1 VKVFRTPDEAQEA
14 FEEVRERLGLRE
26 MVKRVLA
33 KGPYHD
39 EQVVLDLAAIGRMRE
54 GHLRFG
60 LLDSKLYMIE
70 MRLREAE
77 TVLERAG
84 GIEGL
89 TRVMNVFADVRRL
102 EEDLEGL
109 RALPDAKA
117 VRATR
122 AKQSHA
128 GRAPKRNLEIY
139 QAVLDYVRRH
149 PRAGVRQIW
158 ESFPQ
163 DMKADVYRSDGNKFL
178 YTREGKRIAFRSFL
192 RYVTWAREELKQVR
206 QNHTPPS
213 TYW

>member
-1 VKVFRTPDEAQEA
+1 MKVFRTPDEAQEA